1 VRRFA
6 AIAVLLL
13 AAAASMPAAGD
24 PMAKFSTVAIYP
36 ASANLFIA
44 TVSMAFEPFARHGP
58 EYSST
63 YVARVFPFFYT
74 EKGRI
79 WIVIPD
85 DLLRRVDRGEAVD
98 FVGHALNDSGDS
110 RKVEGHA
117 VPTGPMTGRI
127 RVRVFI
133 SRRLSL
139 NYDTTYELTGAAG
152 ARAGVTAR

>member
-1 VRRFA
+1 
-6 AIAVLLL
+6 
-13 AAAASMPAAGD
+13 MPAAAD
-24 PMAKFSTVAIYP
+24 PMEKFRTVAIYP

-44 TVSMAFEPFARHGP
+44 TVSMEFQPFARHGP

-79 WIVIPD
+79 WIVVPD
-85 DLLRRVDRGEAVD
+85 ELLRRVDRGEAVD
-98 FVGHALNDSGDS
+98 FVGRALNDSGDS
-110 RKVEGHA
+110 RKVVGHA
-117 VPTGPMTGRI
+117 VPTGPMTGKI

-139 NYDTTYELTGAAG
+139 NYDTTYELKGEAGTPAA
-152 ARAGVTAR
+152 VTAR